1 MSNQDWTSKLQ
12 DQLAGYQESVSHD
25 LWAGIEQ
32 SLAQKNI
39 ESVSTNPQT
48 IVSENSESIDLHV
61 GSEVQKNARVL
72 HDSSE
77 AKKNAR
83 IVYFKRWSAAAAA
96 VALLGIGGSYVYLHQ
111 EDVEKGNLQ
120 LASLSSPAVSADLQL
135 AASQPAPSPVVSA
148 DLQSAAS
155 QPAPSHVVS
164 ADLQSAASQPAPSH
178 VVSADLQSAASHPA
192 PSHAVSVDLQSA
204 ASQPAPSLVV
214 SADLRLA
221 ASQPAPSLVVSADL
235 QSAASQKKKGNVL
248 EKESENE
255 ISLLAENPE
264 PAEPVSEDKAT
275 DKSSDYKALTRS
287 TDHHAAAYASQS
299 YHFEKNE
306 EVSGWSMQL
315 YAENLTPSL
324 GGVNSDASGGYNDF
338 SYGTMAEPMPGVIP
352 DPTAGGIYGEEYLLA
367 SYKAIQ
373 RKQQVNA
380 KHHAPVSVG
389 LQVAFGI
396 APRLSLSTGLV
407 YTRTSSDF
415 YPYAP
420 SSNYNVHQVLH
431 YVGLPVGLNYEFW
444 QSGGFHAYVM
454 AGAEADYNVKNDT
467 EEEGVKKENAKRD
480 RVQFSGKASLGAQYD
495 ITPKVGL
502 YIEPGAKYYF
512 DNGSHVENTFKDK
525 KLNFNL
531 QFGLRFNL

>member
-32 SLAQKNI
+32 SLAQNNI
-39 ESVSTNPQT
+39 ESVSSNPQT
-48 IVSENSESIDLHV
+48 IASESSESADSNV
-61 GSEVQKNARVL
+61 GSEAKKDARVL

-120 LASLSSPAVSADLQL
+120 LA
-135 AASQPAPSPVVSA
+135 
-148 DLQSAAS
+148 AS

-164 ADLQSAASQPAPSH
+164 ADLQSAASQ
-178 VVSADLQSAASHPA
+178 
-192 PSHAVSVDLQSA
+192 
-204 ASQPAPSLVV
+204 
-214 SADLRLA
+214 
-221 ASQPAPSLVVSADL
+221 
-235 QSAASQKKKGNVL
+235 KKTSDDVL
-248 EKESENE
+248 KEESENE
-255 ISLLAENPE
+255 ISLLAE
-264 PAEPVSEDKAT
+264 K
-275 DKSSDYKALTRS
+275 SDYKALTRS

-373 RKQQVNA
+373 RNQQGNA

-420 SSNYNVHQVLH
+420 SSSYNVHQVLH
-431 YVGLPVGLNYEFW
+431 YVGIPVGLNYEFW

>member
-32 SLAQKNI
+32 SLAQNNI
-39 ESVSTNPQT
+39 ESVSSNPQT
-48 IVSENSESIDLHV
+48 IVSESSESADLHV
-61 GSEVQKNARVL
+61 GSEV
-72 HDSSE
+72 
-77 AKKNAR
+77 KKNAR

-111 EDVEKGNLQ
+111 EEVEKGNLQ
-120 LASLSSPAVSADLQL
+120 LAASQSAPSHVVSADLQSAASQYAPSHAVSADLQS

-155 QPAPSHVVS
+155 Q
-164 ADLQSAASQPAPSH
+164 
-178 VVSADLQSAASHPA
+178 
-192 PSHAVSVDLQSA
+192 
-204 ASQPAPSLVV
+204 
-214 SADLRLA
+214 
-221 ASQPAPSLVVSADL
+221 
-235 QSAASQKKKGNVL
+235 KKTSDVL

-255 ISLLAENPE
+255 ISLLAENSD
-264 PAEPVSEDKAT
+264 PAEPVSGDKAT
-275 DKSSDYKALTRS
+275 VSSSDYKALTRS
-287 TDHHAAAYASQS
+287 ADHHAAAYASQS

-373 RKQQVNA
+373 RNQQVNA

-420 SSNYNVHQVLH
+420 GSSYNVHQVLH
-431 YVGLPVGLNYEFW
+431 YVGIPVGLNYEFW
-444 QSGGFHAYVM
+444 QSGGFHAYLM

>member
-48 IVSENSESIDLHV
+48 IVSENSESIDFHV

-111 EDVEKGNLQ
+111 EDVERGNLQ
-120 LASLSSPAVSADLQL
+120 LASLSSPAVSADLQ
-135 AASQPAPSPVVSA
+135 
-148 DLQSAAS
+148 SAAS
-155 QPAPSHVVS
+155 QPASSHVVS
-164 ADLQSAASQPAPSH
+164 ADLQST
-178 VVSADLQSAASHPA
+178 
-192 PSHAVSVDLQSA
+192 
-204 ASQPAPSLVV
+204 
-214 SADLRLA
+214 

-235 QSAASQKKKGNVL
+235 QSAASQKKMGNVL
-248 EKESENE
+248 GKESENE
-255 ISLLAENPE
+255 ISLLAEDPE

-373 RKQQVNA
+373 RNQQGNA

-415 YPYAP
+415 YPYA
-420 SSNYNVHQVLH
+420 SSSSYNVHQVLH
-431 YVGLPVGLNYEFW
+431 YVGIPVGLNYEFW

>member
-32 SLAQKNI
+32 SLAQNDI
-39 ESVSTNPQT
+39 ESVSSNPQA
-48 IVSENSESIDLHV
+48 IVSESSESTDFHV
-61 GSEVQKNARVL
+61 GSESSDFHVG
-72 HDSSE
+72 SE
-77 AKKNAR
+77 AKKKAR

-111 EDVEKGNLQ
+111 EEVEKGNLQ
-120 LASLSSPAVSADLQL
+120 LASLSSRSVSADLPS
-135 AASQPAPSPVVSA
+135 AASHVVSSDLPSAAPHTVSSDLPSAPSHSVSS
-148 DLQSAAS
+148 DLQSAA
-155 QPAPSHVVS
+155 P
-164 ADLQSAASQPAPSH
+164 
-178 VVSADLQSAASHPA
+178 
-192 PSHAVSVDLQSA
+192 
-204 ASQPAPSLVV
+204 
-214 SADLRLA
+214 
-221 ASQPAPSLVVSADL
+221 
-235 QSAASQKKKGNVL
+235 QKKKGNVL
-248 EKESENE
+248 EKESENK
-255 ISLLAENPE
+255 ISLLADN
-264 PAEPVSEDKAT
+264 
-275 DKSSDYKALTRS
+275 
-287 TDHHAAAYASQS
+287 HAAAYASQS
-299 YHFEKNE
+299 YHFDKNE

-315 YAENLTPSL
+315 YAENLTSSL
-324 GGVNSDASGGYNDF
+324 GGVNSDASGSYRDY

-367 SYKAIQ
+367 SCKAIQ
-373 RKQQVNA
+373 RNQQVNA

-396 APRLSLSTGLV
+396 APRLTLSTGLV

-420 SSNYNVHQVLH
+420 GSSYNVHQVLH
-431 YVGLPVGLNYEFW
+431 YVGIPVGLNYEFW

-480 RVQFSGKASLGAQYD
+480 RVQLSGKASLGAQYD

>member
-12 DQLAGYQESVSHD
+12 DQLTGYQESVSHD

-48 IVSENSESIDLHV
+48 IVSENSESIDFHV

-111 EDVEKGNLQ
+111 EDVERGNLQ
-120 LASLSSPAVSADLQL
+120 LASLSSPAVSA
-135 AASQPAPSPVVSA
+135 
-148 DLQSAAS
+148 
-155 QPAPSHVVS
+155 
-164 ADLQSAASQPAPSH
+164 
-178 VVSADLQSAASHPA
+178 
-192 PSHAVSVDLQSA
+192 DLQSA

-214 SADLRLA
+214 SADLQST
-221 ASQPAPSLVVSADL
+221 ASQSAPSHAVSADL

-255 ISLLAENPE
+255 ISLLAEDPE
-264 PAEPVSEDKAT
+264 PAEPVSGDKAT

-287 TDHHAAAYASQS
+287 ADHHAAAYASQS

-338 SYGTMAEPMPGVIP
+338 SYRTMAEPMPGVIP

-420 SSNYNVHQVLH
+420 GSSYNVHQVLH
-431 YVGLPVGLNYEFW
+431 YVGIPVGLNYEFW

>member
-48 IVSENSESIDLHV
+48 IASENSESTDLHV
-61 GSEVQKNARVL
+61 GSEAKKNARILHDSSEAKKNARVL

-120 LASLSSPAVSADLQL
+120 LASLSSPAVSADLQSAASQPAPSLVVSADLQSAASQPAPSLVVSADLQL

-155 QPAPSHVVS
+155 QPAPS
-164 ADLQSAASQPAPSH
+164 P
-178 VVSADLQSAASHPA
+178 
-192 PSHAVSVDLQSA
+192 
-204 ASQPAPSLVV
+204 
-214 SADLRLA
+214 
-221 ASQPAPSLVVSADL
+221 VVSADL
-235 QSAASQKKKGNVL
+235 QSAASQKKTSDDVL
-248 EKESENE
+248 KEESENE
-255 ISLLAENPE
+255 ISLLAE
-264 PAEPVSEDKAT
+264 K
-275 DKSSDYKALTRS
+275 SDYKALTRS

-373 RKQQVNA
+373 RNQQGNA

-415 YPYAP
+415 YPYA
-420 SSNYNVHQVLH
+420 SSSSYNVHQVLH
-431 YVGLPVGLNYEFW
+431 YVGIPVGLNYEFW

>member
-39 ESVSTNPQT
+39 ESVSSNPQT
-48 IVSENSESIDLHV
+48 IVSESSESADLHV
-61 GSEVQKNARVL
+61 GTEAKKNARVL

-120 LASLSSPAVSADLQL
+120 LA
-135 AASQPAPSPVVSA
+135 ASQSAPSHVVSA

-178 VVSADLQSAASHPA
+178 AVSA
-192 PSHAVSVDLQSA
+192 DLQSA
-204 ASQPAPSLVV
+204 ASQPAPSHVV
-214 SADLRLA
+214 SADLQSA
-221 ASQPAPSLVVSADL
+221 VSQSAPSLVVSADL
-235 QSAASQKKKGNVL
+235 QSAASQSKMGNTLV
-248 EKESENE
+248 EESENE

-275 DKSSDYKALTRS
+275 VSSTDHKALTRS

-338 SYGTMAEPMPGVIP
+338 SYGTMAEPLPGVIP

-373 RKQQVNA
+373 RNQQGNA

-415 YPYAP
+415 YPYA
-420 SSNYNVHQVLH
+420 SSSSYNVHQVLH
-431 YVGLPVGLNYEFW
+431 YVGIPVGLNYEFW

-467 EEEGVKKENAKRD
+467 EEEGVKKEDAKRD

>member
-32 SLAQKNI
+32 SLAH
-39 ESVSTNPQT
+39 
-48 IVSENSESIDLHV
+48 SETV
-61 GSEVQKNARVL
+61 
-72 HDSSE
+72 
-77 AKKNAR
+77 KKPR

-120 LASLSSPAVSADLQL
+120 LA
-135 AASQPAPSPVVSA
+135 ASQPAPSHVVSA

-178 VVSADLQSAASHPA
+178 VVSADLQSAAS
-192 PSHAVSVDLQSA
+192 
-204 ASQPAPSLVV
+204 
-214 SADLRLA
+214 
-221 ASQPAPSLVVSADL
+221 
-235 QSAASQKKKGNVL
+235 QKKASDDVL
-248 EKESENE
+248 KEESENE
-255 ISLLAENPE
+255 ISLLAE
-264 PAEPVSEDKAT
+264 
-275 DKSSDYKALTRS
+275 KSDHKALTRS

-324 GGVNSDASGGYNDF
+324 GGVNSDASG
-338 SYGTMAEPMPGVIP
+338 SYRDYSHGTMAEPMPGVIP

-373 RKQQVNA
+373 RNQQGNA

-420 SSNYNVHQVLH
+420 GSSYNVHQVLH
-431 YVGLPVGLNYEFW
+431 YVGIPVGLNYEFW

>member
-39 ESVSTNPQT
+39 ESVSSNPQT
-48 IVSENSESIDLHV
+48 IASESSESADLHV
-61 GSEVQKNARVL
+61 GSEAKKDARGL

-111 EDVEKGNLQ
+111 EDVERGNLQ
-120 LASLSSPAVSADLQL
+120 LASLSSPAVSA
-135 AASQPAPSPVVSA
+135 
-148 DLQSAAS
+148 
-155 QPAPSHVVS
+155 
-164 ADLQSAASQPAPSH
+164 
-178 VVSADLQSAASHPA
+178 
-192 PSHAVSVDLQSA
+192 DLQSA

-214 SADLRLA
+214 SADLQFA

-235 QSAASQKKKGNVL
+235 QSAASQKKTSDDVL
-248 EKESENE
+248 KEKSENE
-255 ISLLAENPE
+255 ISLLVE
-264 PAEPVSEDKAT
+264 
-275 DKSSDYKALTRS
+275 KSDHKALTRS
-287 TDHHAAAYASQS
+287 ADHHAAAYASQS

-373 RKQQVNA
+373 RNQQVNA

-396 APRLSLSTGLV
+396 ATRLSLSTGLV

-431 YVGLPVGLNYEFW
+431 YVGIPVGLNYEFW

-467 EEEGVKKENAKRD
+467 EEEGVKKEDAKRD

>member
-32 SLAQKNI
+32 SLAQNNI
-39 ESVSTNPQT
+39 ESGSSNPQT
-48 IVSENSESIDLHV
+48 IASESSESTDLHV
-61 GSEVQKNARVL
+61 GSEAKKDARVL

-77 AKKNAR
+77 AKKDAR

-120 LASLSSPAVSADLQL
+120 LASLSSPAVSADLQS
-135 AASQPAPSPVVSA
+135 AASLPAPSPVVSA
-148 DLQSAAS
+148 DLQS
-155 QPAPSHVVS
+155 
-164 ADLQSAASQPAPSH
+164 
-178 VVSADLQSAASHPA
+178 
-192 PSHAVSVDLQSA
+192 
-204 ASQPAPSLVV
+204 
-214 SADLRLA
+214 A

-235 QSAASQKKKGNVL
+235 QSAASQKKMGNVL

-373 RKQQVNA
+373 RNQQGNA

-396 APRLSLSTGLV
+396 APRLSLSTGMV

-420 SSNYNVHQVLH
+420 GSSYNVHQVLH
-431 YVGLPVGLNYEFW
+431 YVGIPVGLNYEFW

>member
-39 ESVSTNPQT
+39 ESVSSNLQT
-48 IVSENSESIDLHV
+48 IVSENSESTDLHV
-61 GSEVQKNARVL
+61 GSEAQKNARVL

-77 AKKNAR
+77 AQKNAR

-120 LASLSSPAVSADLQL
+120 LASLSSPAVSADLH
-135 AASQPAPSPVVSA
+135 
-148 DLQSAAS
+148 SAAS

-164 ADLQSAASQPAPSH
+164 ADLQSAASQSAPSH
-178 VVSADLQSAASHPA
+178 VVSS
-192 PSHAVSVDLQSA
+192 DLQSA
-204 ASQPAPSLVV
+204 ASQPAPS
-214 SADLRLA
+214 
-221 ASQPAPSLVVSADL
+221 PVVSADL
-235 QSAASQKKKGNVL
+235 QSAASQKKTSDVL
-248 EKESENE
+248 KEESENE
-255 ISLLAENPE
+255 ISLLAE
-264 PAEPVSEDKAT
+264 K
-275 DKSSDYKALTRS
+275 SDYKALTRS
-287 TDHHAAAYASQS
+287 ADHHAAAYASQS

-338 SYGTMAEPMPGVIP
+338 SYGTMAEPLPGVIP

-396 APRLSLSTGLV
+396 ATRLSLSTGMV

-431 YVGLPVGLNYEFW
+431 YVGIPVGLNYEFW

>member
-12 DQLAGYQESVSHD
+12 DQLADYQESVSHD

-32 SLAQKNI
+32 SLAQNNI
-39 ESVSTNPQT
+39 ESVSSNPQT
-48 IVSENSESIDLHV
+48 IVSESSESTDLHV
-61 GSEVQKNARVL
+61 GT
-72 HDSSE
+72 E

-120 LASLSSPAVSADLQL
+120 LASLSSPAVSADLQ
-135 AASQPAPSPVVSA
+135 
-148 DLQSAAS
+148 SAAS
-155 QPAPSHVVS
+155 SVAVRQSAPSHVVS
-164 ADLQSAASQPAPSH
+164 SDLQSTASQSKMGNT
-178 VVSADLQSAASHPA
+178 
-192 PSHAVSVDLQSA
+192 
-204 ASQPAPSLVV
+204 LV
-214 SADLRLA
+214 
-221 ASQPAPSLVVSADL
+221 
-235 QSAASQKKKGNVL
+235 
-248 EKESENE
+248 EESENE
-255 ISLLAENPE
+255 ISLLAENSD

-275 DKSSDYKALTRS
+275 DSSSDHKALTRS
-287 TDHHAAAYASQS
+287 TENHAAAYASQS

-324 GGVNSDASGGYNDF
+324 GGVNSDASG
-338 SYGTMAEPMPGVIP
+338 SYRDYSHGTMAEPMPGVIP

-373 RKQQVNA
+373 RNQQGNA

-420 SSNYNVHQVLH
+420 SSSYNVHQVLH
-431 YVGLPVGLNYEFW
+431 YVGIPVGLNYEFW

-467 EEEGVKKENAKRD
+467 EEEGVKKEDAKRD

-495 ITPKVGL
+495 ITPKMGL

>member
-39 ESVSTNPQT
+39 ESGSSNPQK
-48 IVSENSESIDLHV
+48 IASESSESTDLHV
-61 GSEVQKNARVL
+61 G
-72 HDSSE
+72 SE

-120 LASLSSPAVSADLQL
+120 LASLSSPAVSADLQ
-135 AASQPAPSPVVSA
+135 
-148 DLQSAAS
+148 SAAS
-155 QPAPSHVVS
+155 QPAPSHV
-164 ADLQSAASQPAPSH
+164 
-178 VVSADLQSAASHPA
+178 
-192 PSHAVSVDLQSA
+192 VSVDLQSA
-204 ASQPAPSLVV
+204 ASQPAPSH
-214 SADLRLA
+214 A
-221 ASQPAPSLVVSADL
+221 VSADL
-235 QSAASQKKKGNVL
+235 QSAASQKKTSDDVL
-248 EKESENE
+248 KEESENE
-255 ISLLAENPE
+255 ISLLAE
-264 PAEPVSEDKAT
+264 
-275 DKSSDYKALTRS
+275 KSDHKALTRS

-373 RKQQVNA
+373 RSQQGNA

-420 SSNYNVHQVLH
+420 GSSYNVHQVLH
-431 YVGLPVGLNYEFW
+431 YVGIPVGLNYEFW

>member
-48 IVSENSESIDLHV
+48 IASESSESTDLHV
-61 GSEVQKNARVL
+61 GSEAKKNARVL

-120 LASLSSPAVSADLQL
+120 LASHAVSPSHAVSA
-135 AASQPAPSPVVSA
+135 SHVVSS
-148 DLQSAAS
+148 DLQSTAS
-155 QPAPSHVVS
+155 SVAVRQSAPSHVVS
-164 ADLQSAASQPAPSH
+164 ADLQSAASQSKMGNT
-178 VVSADLQSAASHPA
+178 
-192 PSHAVSVDLQSA
+192 
-204 ASQPAPSLVV
+204 LV
-214 SADLRLA
+214 
-221 ASQPAPSLVVSADL
+221 
-235 QSAASQKKKGNVL
+235 
-248 EKESENE
+248 EESENE
-255 ISLLAENPE
+255 ISLLAENSD

-275 DKSSDYKALTRS
+275 DSSTDHKALTRS
-287 TDHHAAAYASQS
+287 TDHYAAAYASQS

-324 GGVNSDASGGYNDF
+324 GGVNSDASGDYNDF

-373 RKQQVNA
+373 RNQQGKA

-431 YVGLPVGLNYEFW
+431 YVGIPVGLNYEFW

-480 RVQFSGKASLGAQYD
+480 RVQFSGKASLGARYD

>member
-12 DQLAGYQESVSHD
+12 EQLADYQESVSHD

-32 SLAQKNI
+32 SLAQNNI
-39 ESVSTNPQT
+39 ESGSSNPQT
-48 IVSENSESIDLHV
+48 IASESSESTDLHV
-61 GSEVQKNARVL
+61 G
-72 HDSSE
+72 SE

-120 LASLSSPAVSADLQL
+120 LASLSSPAVSADLQS
-135 AASQPAPSPVVSA
+135 AASQPAPSLVVSA

-155 QPAPSHVVS
+155 QSAPSHVVS

-178 VVSADLQSAASHPA
+178 AVSADLQSAASQSV
-192 PSHAVSVDLQSA
+192 PSHAVSADLQS
-204 ASQPAPSLVV
+204 
-214 SADLRLA
+214 A

-235 QSAASQKKKGNVL
+235 QSAASQKKTSDDVL
-248 EKESENE
+248 KEESENE
-255 ISLLAENPE
+255 ISLLAE
-264 PAEPVSEDKAT
+264 K
-275 DKSSDYKALTRS
+275 SDYKALTRS
-287 TDHHAAAYASQS
+287 TDHYAAAYASQS

-373 RKQQVNA
+373 RNQQGNA

-431 YVGLPVGLNYEFW
+431 YVGIPVGLNYEFW

-467 EEEGVKKENAKRD
+467 EEEGVKKEDAKRD

>member
-39 ESVSTNPQT
+39 ESVSSNPQT
-48 IVSENSESIDLHV
+48 IASESSESTDLHV
-61 GSEVQKNARVL
+61 GSEAKKNARVL
-72 HDSSE
+72 HDSS
-77 AKKNAR
+77 KVQKNAR

-120 LASLSSPAVSADLQL
+120 LASLSSPAVSADLQS
-135 AASQPAPSPVVSA
+135 AASQPAPSHVVSV

-164 ADLQSAASQPAPSH
+164 ADLQST
-178 VVSADLQSAASHPA
+178 
-192 PSHAVSVDLQSA
+192 
-204 ASQPAPSLVV
+204 
-214 SADLRLA
+214 

-235 QSAASQKKKGNVL
+235 QSAASQPAPSHAVSADLQSAASQKKASDVL
-248 EKESENE
+248 KKESENE
-255 ISLLAENPE
+255 ISLLAE
-264 PAEPVSEDKAT
+264 
-275 DKSSDYKALTRS
+275 KSDHKALTRS

-338 SYGTMAEPMPGVIP
+338 SYGTMAEPLPGVIP
-352 DPTAGGIYGEEYLLA
+352 DPSAGGIYGEEYLLA

-396 APRLSLSTGLV
+396 APRLSLSTGMV

-420 SSNYNVHQVLH
+420 GSSYNVHQVLH
-431 YVGLPVGLNYEFW
+431 YVGIPVGLNYEFW

>member
-39 ESVSTNPQT
+39 ESVSSNPQT
-48 IVSENSESIDLHV
+48 IVSESSESTDLHV
-61 GSEVQKNARVL
+61 GSEAKKNARVL

-111 EDVEKGNLQ
+111 EDVERGNLQ
-120 LASLSSPAVSADLQL
+120 LASLSSPAVSA
-135 AASQPAPSPVVSA
+135 
-148 DLQSAAS
+148 
-155 QPAPSHVVS
+155 
-164 ADLQSAASQPAPSH
+164 
-178 VVSADLQSAASHPA
+178 
-192 PSHAVSVDLQSA
+192 DLQSA

-214 SADLRLA
+214 SADLQST
-221 ASQPAPSLVVSADL
+221 ASQSAPSHAVSADL

-255 ISLLAENPE
+255 ISLLAEDPE
-264 PAEPVSEDKAT
+264 PAEPVSGDKAT

-373 RKQQVNA
+373 RNQQGNA

-396 APRLSLSTGLV
+396 APRLSLSTGMV

-420 SSNYNVHQVLH
+420 GSSYNVHQVLH
-431 YVGLPVGLNYEFW
+431 YVGIPVGLNYEFW

>member
-12 DQLAGYQESVSHD
+12 EQLAGYQEPVSHD

-32 SLAQKNI
+32 SLAQNNI
-39 ESVSTNPQT
+39 ESVSSNPQT
-48 IVSENSESIDLHV
+48 IASESSESTDLHV
-61 GSEVQKNARVL
+61 GT
-72 HDSSE
+72 E

-120 LASLSSPAVSADLQL
+120 LASHAVSPSHAVSADLQS
-135 AASQPAPSPVVSA
+135 AASVSAAVSQSAPSHAVSA

-155 QPAPSHVVS
+155 QSAPSHVVS
-164 ADLQSAASQPAPSH
+164 ADLQSAASQPVPS
-178 VVSADLQSAASHPA
+178 S
-192 PSHAVSVDLQSA
+192 
-204 ASQPAPSLVV
+204 
-214 SADLRLA
+214 
-221 ASQPAPSLVVSADL
+221 VVSADL
-235 QSAASQKKKGNVL
+235 QSAASQKKASDVL
-248 EKESENE
+248 KKESENE
-255 ISLLAENPE
+255 ISLLAE
-264 PAEPVSEDKAT
+264 
-275 DKSSDYKALTRS
+275 KSDHKALTRS
-287 TDHHAAAYASQS
+287 TDHHAEAYASQS

-373 RKQQVNA
+373 RSQQGNA

-420 SSNYNVHQVLH
+420 SSSYNVHQVLH
-431 YVGLPVGLNYEFW
+431 YVGIPVGLNYEFW

>member
-48 IVSENSESIDLHV
+48 IASESSESIDLHV

-77 AKKNAR
+77 AKKDAR

-111 EDVEKGNLQ
+111 EDVERGNLQ
-120 LASLSSPAVSADLQL
+120 LASLSSPAVSADLQS
-135 AASQPAPSPVVSA
+135 AASQSAPSHAVSA

-155 QPAPSHVVS
+155 LPAPSPAVS
-164 ADLQSAASQPAPSH
+164 ADLQS
-178 VVSADLQSAASHPA
+178 
-192 PSHAVSVDLQSA
+192 
-204 ASQPAPSLVV
+204 
-214 SADLRLA
+214 A

-235 QSAASQKKKGNVL
+235 QSAASQPAPSHAVSADLQSAASQKKTSDDVL
-248 EKESENE
+248 KEKSENE
-255 ISLLAENPE
+255 ISLLAE
-264 PAEPVSEDKAT
+264 K
-275 DKSSDYKALTRS
+275 SDYKALTRS

-338 SYGTMAEPMPGVIP
+338 SYGTMAEPLPGVIP

-373 RKQQVNA
+373 RNQQGNA

-415 YPYAP
+415 YPYA
-420 SSNYNVHQVLH
+420 SSSSYNVHQVLH
-431 YVGLPVGLNYEFW
+431 YVGIPVGLNYEFW

>member
-48 IVSENSESIDLHV
+48 IVSESSESTDLHV
-61 GSEVQKNARVL
+61 GSEAKKDARVL

-77 AKKNAR
+77 VQKNAR

-111 EDVEKGNLQ
+111 EDVERGNLQ
-120 LASLSSPAVSADLQL
+120 LASLSSPAVSADLQ
-135 AASQPAPSPVVSA
+135 
-148 DLQSAAS
+148 
-155 QPAPSHVVS
+155 
-164 ADLQSAASQPAPSH
+164 
-178 VVSADLQSAASHPA
+178 
-192 PSHAVSVDLQSA
+192 
-204 ASQPAPSLVV
+204 
-214 SADLRLA
+214 
-221 ASQPAPSLVVSADL
+221 
-235 QSAASQKKKGNVL
+235 SAASQKKTSDDVL
-248 EKESENE
+248 KEESENE
-255 ISLLAENPE
+255 ISLLAE
-264 PAEPVSEDKAT
+264 
-275 DKSSDYKALTRS
+275 KSDHKVLTRS

-373 RKQQVNA
+373 RKQQGNA

-420 SSNYNVHQVLH
+420 SSSYNVHQVLH
-431 YVGLPVGLNYEFW
+431 YVGIPVGLNYEFW

>member
-12 DQLAGYQESVSHD
+12 DQLADYQESVSHD

-32 SLAQKNI
+32 SLAQNNI
-39 ESVSTNPQT
+39 ESGSSNPQK
-48 IVSENSESIDLHV
+48 IASESSESADLHV
-61 GSEVQKNARVL
+61 G
-72 HDSSE
+72 SE

-120 LASLSSPAVSADLQL
+120 LA
-135 AASQPAPSPVVSA
+135 
-148 DLQSAAS
+148 AS

-178 VVSADLQSAASHPA
+178 A
-192 PSHAVSVDLQSA
+192 
-204 ASQPAPSLVV
+204 
-214 SADLRLA
+214 
-221 ASQPAPSLVVSADL
+221 VSADL
-235 QSAASQKKKGNVL
+235 QSAASQKKTSDDVL
-248 EKESENE
+248 KEESENE
-255 ISLLAENPE
+255 ISLLAE
-264 PAEPVSEDKAT
+264 K
-275 DKSSDYKALTRS
+275 SDYKALTRS

-373 RKQQVNA
+373 RNQQGNA

-396 APRLSLSTGLV
+396 VPRLSLSTGLV

-415 YPYAP
+415 NPYAP

-431 YVGLPVGLNYEFW
+431 YVGIPVGLNYEFW

-467 EEEGVKKENAKRD
+467 EEEGVKKEDAKRD

>member
-32 SLAQKNI
+32 SLAH
-39 ESVSTNPQT
+39 
-48 IVSENSESIDLHV
+48 SET
-61 GSEVQKNARVL
+61 G
-72 HDSSE
+72 
-77 AKKNAR
+77 KKAR

-120 LASLSSPAVSADLQL
+120 LASHAVSPSHAVSA
-135 AASQPAPSPVVSA
+135 
-148 DLQSAAS
+148 
-155 QPAPSHVVS
+155 SHVVS
-164 ADLQSAASQPAPSH
+164 ADLQSAASSVAVRQSASSH
-178 VVSADLQSAASHPA
+178 VVSS
-192 PSHAVSVDLQSA
+192 DLQSA
-204 ASQPAPSLVV
+204 ASQSKMGNTLV
-214 SADLRLA
+214 
-221 ASQPAPSLVVSADL
+221 
-235 QSAASQKKKGNVL
+235 
-248 EKESENE
+248 EESENE
-255 ISLLAENPE
+255 ISLLAENSD
-264 PAEPVSEDKAT
+264 PAEPVSENKAT
-275 DKSSDYKALTRS
+275 DSSTDHKVLTRS
-287 TDHHAAAYASQS
+287 TDNHAAAYASQS

-324 GGVNSDASGGYNDF
+324 GGVNSDASG
-338 SYGTMAEPMPGVIP
+338 SYRDYSHGTMAEPMPGVIP

-373 RKQQVNA
+373 RNQQGNA

-389 LQVAFGI
+389 VQVAFGI

-420 SSNYNVHQVLH
+420 SSSYNVHQVLH
-431 YVGLPVGLNYEFW
+431 YVGIPVGLNYEFW

>member
-12 DQLAGYQESVSHD
+12 DQLVGYQESVSHD

-39 ESVSTNPQT
+39 ESGSSNPQK
-48 IVSENSESIDLHV
+48 IASESSESIDLHV
-61 GSEVQKNARVL
+61 GSEAKKDARVL

-120 LASLSSPAVSADLQL
+120 LASHAVSPSHAVSA
-135 AASQPAPSPVVSA
+135 SHVVSA

-155 QPAPSHVVS
+155 SVAVHQSAPSHVVSSDLQSTASSVAVHQSAPSHVVSSDLQSTASSVAVRQSAPSHVVS
-164 ADLQSAASQPAPSH
+164 ADLQSAASQSKMGNT
-178 VVSADLQSAASHPA
+178 
-192 PSHAVSVDLQSA
+192 
-204 ASQPAPSLVV
+204 LV
-214 SADLRLA
+214 
-221 ASQPAPSLVVSADL
+221 
-235 QSAASQKKKGNVL
+235 
-248 EKESENE
+248 EESENE
-255 ISLLAENPE
+255 ISLLAENSD

-275 DKSSDYKALTRS
+275 VSSTDHKALTRS

-324 GGVNSDASGGYNDF
+324 GGVNSDASG
-338 SYGTMAEPMPGVIP
+338 SYRDYSHGMMAEPLPGVIP

-373 RKQQVNA
+373 RNQQVKA

-396 APRLSLSTGLV
+396 APRLSLSTGMV

-431 YVGLPVGLNYEFW
+431 YVGIPVGLNYEFW
-444 QSGGFHAYVM
+444 QSGGFHAYLM

-480 RVQFSGKASLGAQYD
+480 RVQLSGKASLGAQYD

>member
-48 IVSENSESIDLHV
+48 IASESSESTDLHV
-61 GSEVQKNARVL
+61 GSEAKKNARGL

-111 EDVEKGNLQ
+111 EDVERGNLQ
-120 LASLSSPAVSADLQL
+120 LASLSSPA
-135 AASQPAPSPVVSA
+135 VSA

-164 ADLQSAASQPAPSH
+164 ADLQSAASQPASSH
-178 VVSADLQSAASHPA
+178 VVSADLQSTASSVAVRQSA
-192 PSHAVSVDLQSA
+192 PSHA
-204 ASQPAPSLVV
+204 
-214 SADLRLA
+214 
-221 ASQPAPSLVVSADL
+221 VSADL
-235 QSAASQKKKGNVL
+235 QSAASQSKMGNTLV
-248 EKESENE
+248 EESENE

-373 RKQQVNA
+373 RNQQGNA

-415 YPYAP
+415 YPYA
-420 SSNYNVHQVLH
+420 SSSSYNVHQVLH
-431 YVGLPVGLNYEFW
+431 YVGIPVGLNYEFW

>member
-32 SLAQKNI
+32 SLAQNNI
-39 ESVSTNPQT
+39 ESVSSNPQT
-48 IVSENSESIDLHV
+48 IASESSESADSNV
-61 GSEVQKNARVL
+61 GSEAKKNARIL

-120 LASLSSPAVSADLQL
+120 LA
-135 AASQPAPSPVVSA
+135 ASQS
-148 DLQSAAS
+148 
-155 QPAPSHVVS
+155 APSHVVS
-164 ADLQSAASQPAPSH
+164 ADLQSAASQPAPSP
-178 VVSADLQSAASHPA
+178 VVSSDLQSAASQSA
-192 PSHAVSVDLQSA
+192 PSPVVSSDLQSA
-204 ASQPAPSLVV
+204 ASQPAPSPVV
-214 SADLRLA
+214 SADLQSA

-275 DKSSDYKALTRS
+275 VSSTDHKALTRS
-287 TDHHAAAYASQS
+287 ADHHAAAYASQS

-338 SYGTMAEPMPGVIP
+338 SYGTMAEPLPGVIP

-373 RKQQVNA
+373 RNQQGNA

-420 SSNYNVHQVLH
+420 GSSYNVHQVLH
-431 YVGLPVGLNYEFW
+431 YVGIPVGLNYEFW

-467 EEEGVKKENAKRD
+467 EEEGVKKEDAKRD
-480 RVQFSGKASLGAQYD
+480 RVQLSGKASLGAQYD

>member
-39 ESVSTNPQT
+39 ESVSSNPQT
-48 IVSENSESIDLHV
+48 IASESSESTDLHV
-61 GSEVQKNARVL
+61 GSEAKKDARVL
-72 HDSSE
+72 HDSS
-77 AKKNAR
+77 KVQKNAR

-111 EDVEKGNLQ
+111 EDVERGNLQ
-120 LASLSSPAVSADLQL
+120 LAASQSAPSHVVSADLQS

-155 QPAPSHVVS
+155 QPAPSLVVS
-164 ADLQSAASQPAPSH
+164 ADLQST
-178 VVSADLQSAASHPA
+178 
-192 PSHAVSVDLQSA
+192 
-204 ASQPAPSLVV
+204 
-214 SADLRLA
+214 

-235 QSAASQKKKGNVL
+235 QSAASQKKMGNVL

-255 ISLLAENPE
+255 ISLLAEDPE

-373 RKQQVNA
+373 RNQQGNA

-396 APRLSLSTGLV
+396 APRLSLSTGMV

-420 SSNYNVHQVLH
+420 GSSYNVHQVLH
-431 YVGLPVGLNYEFW
+431 YVGIPVGLNYEFW